1 MIYFKNNGEI
11 IEKYNVTFDKEKL
24 DELNKNIIN
33 NCSFIQHKEF
43 RSDYS
48 PRFSNKDLIKNF
60 KYSYVGEKEYLEE
73 TRDVYLY
80 SYDEY
85 IPPYLAQLI
94 DRLLRDDVTVVDE
107 ILNYNISNESQID
120 DRINMLNNKLIQIGD
135 KDINKKKLLLKEL
148 ENLLNIKD
156 LNQGQQSTDLY
167 YNSLME
173 LIKFDLVDLLN
184 TRELTKVEVFLG
196 IQLTNKV
203 MVSESENKV
212 FIKSLKKCE

>member
-24 DELNKNIIN
+24 DELNKKIIN

-48 PRFSNKDLIKNF
+48 PRFSNKDLVKNF
-60 KYSYVGEKEYLEE
+60 KYSYVGEKEYFEE

-85 IPPYLAQLI
+85 IPPYLSQLI

-184 TRELTKVEVFLG
+184 TCELTKVEDFLG